1 MINQSSSKLKCFT
14 VPAEGSEA
22 ALVASTLI
30 STYPNTTVGFQHLR
44 DQQQV
49 RKLLFSPL
57 LFIMLKLIIFPR
69 QARDKHRGSS
79 TQKGRLLLSR
89 RCRSR
94 CVTSCRRVCKAAS
107 QLRCWASSSPCVL
120 YYPFEYSGNSGA
132 F

>member
-49 RKLLFSPL
+49 KNS
-57 LFIMLKLIIFPR
+57 R
-69 QARDKHRGSS
+69 QANGP
-79 TQKGRLLLSR
+79 KGRSNAIDYL
-89 RCRSR
+89 C
-94 CVTSCRRVCKAAS
+94 A
-107 QLRCWASSSPCVL
+107 
-120 YYPFEYSGNSGA
+120 E
-132 F
+132 